1 MVDPSTSAQANAEA
15 VRAEGEPRDQVPGER
30 QTSDAEL
37 EKVRHLLQEER
48 QKRAAAETVAVSE
61 RSNRFAAQEQAI
73 ANGTEAAKARLA
85 EAKRAYAA
93 AMHGGKFEDAAEH
106 QEQISQT
113 ALELRGLRWQQAQI
127 EQTKQRLAAPADD
140 ESRFEAAL
148 AQLPRPAQEWCRR
161 HPDYVTDAHKNAR
174 AHAAHFAAV
183 AEGLSE
189 WSPAYWDFV
198 EGRLGL
204 RGGGEGERDPAGDGF
219 EDLDYEAAAPR
230 APERRTQE
238 TRDAMRRASATTA
251 APPSRGATTG
261 IGEPRRRTRQPTAG
275 ELEAAKISFPDEWKE
290 SPKKAL
296 ALYFENQAALRRE
309 GRLT

>member
-1 MVDPSTSAQANAEA
+1 MVDSSADA
-15 VRAEGEPRDQVPGER
+15 VRAEGESER

-48 QKRAAAETVAVSE
+48 QKRATAETVAVAE

-73 ANGTEAAKARLA
+73 ANGAEMARAKLA

-93 AMHGGKFEDAAEH
+93 AMSGGKFDDAVEY
-106 QEQISQT
+106 QEQMSET
-113 ALELRGLRWQQAQI
+113 ALELRGLRWQQQQL
-127 EQTKQRLAAPADD
+127 EQVKQRAAAPADD
-140 ESRFEAAL
+140 NARFEAAL

-183 AEGLSE
+183 AEGLKE
-189 WSPAYWDFV
+189 WSGDYWDFV
-198 EGRLGL
+198 EARLGL
-204 RGGGEGERDPAGDGF
+204 RGDGDGERDPAGDGF
-219 EDLDYEAAAPR
+219 ADLDDEAAAPR
-230 APERRTQE
+230 APERRAQE

-251 APPSRGATTG
+251 APPSRGSTTG

-296 ALYFENQAALRRE
+296 ATYFENQAALRRE

>member
-1 MVDPSTSAQANAEA
+1 MVEANAEA
-15 VRAEGEPRDQVPGER
+15 VRAEGETTNQTRGDRE
-30 QTSDAEL
+30 TSDAEL

-48 QKRAAAETVAVSE
+48 QKRATAETVAASE

-73 ANGTEAAKARLA
+73 AKGTEVAKARLA
-85 EAKRAYAA
+85 EAKRGYAA
-93 AMHGGKFEDAAEH
+93 AIKDGKYDDTAEY
-106 QEQISQT
+106 QEQISET
-113 ALELRGLRWQQAQI
+113 ALELRGLRWQQEQI
-127 EQTKQRLAAPADD
+127 EQMKQRMAVPADD
-140 ESRFEAAL
+140 GARFEAAL

-161 HPDYVTDAHKNAR
+161 HPDYVVDAQKNAR

-183 AEGLSE
+183 GEGLQE

-198 EGRLGL
+198 EARLGL

-230 APERRTQE
+230 APERRAQE

-251 APPSRGATTG
+251 APPSRGAVTG
-261 IGEPRRRTRQPTAG
+261 IGEPRRRTRQPTSG

-309 GRLT
+309 GRLP